1 VHYYCI
7 KDGKAQRY
15 IQLTKDG
22 RESQRINKKQA
33 IADGAVI
40 GTTDALKVLGDV
52 GGLLYW
58 TSGLGIQAGIQAAN
72 EAHVSDVLLA
82 PEITLARGR
91 ELHDELSTTA
101 ANRGTQMHDAI
112 DAYLTSK
119 TVPEDAI
126 DAVACQQVEGW
137 LEQHGAKNFQT
148 EHCFVWRGWINIVT
162 GDVIPDTPDLHP
174 DSRRRVEVMNS
185 SWIRVD
191 VGGTSDFVSDTLLCD
206 WKSVEA
212 KRNGFRSHYLKE
224 CCQLALY
231 RLGFGKPKAECHNIY
246 LDRASG
252 LIVNTKQWTEEELRK
267 GLVIVAMAFK
277 YIEIAGEV
285 E

>member
-1 VHYYCI
+1 MSHYYHI

-33 IADGAVI
+33 IADMAVI

-58 TSGLGIQAGIQAAN
+58 TSGLGILAGLQAAS
-72 EAHVSDVLLA
+72 EKAGEERA
-82 PEITLARGR
+82 REI
-91 ELHDELSTTA
+91 HKELSEAA

-112 DAYLTSK
+112 DAWLSRK
-119 TVPEDAI
+119 IESDDAI
-126 DAVACQQVEGW
+126 DTEACQQVENW
-137 LEQHGAKNFQT
+137 LAEHGAKDFHT

-162 GDVIPDTPDLHP
+162 GDVIEDTPDLHP
-174 DSRRRVEVMNS
+174 DSRRVVATKNS

-231 RLGFGKPKAECHNIY
+231 RLGFGKKKADCYNIY

>member
-1 VHYYCI
+1 VSHYYCI

-33 IADGAVI
+33 LADMAVI

-58 TSGLGIQAGIQAAN
+58 TSGLGIQAGIQAAS
-72 EAHVSDVLLA
+72 EGAGEERA
-82 PEITLARGR
+82 REIHT
-91 ELHDELSTTA
+91 ELSEKA

-119 TVPEDAI
+119 TVPDDHI
-126 DAVACQQVEGW
+126 DAAACGQVMNW
-137 LEQHGAKNFQT
+137 LEQHGAKDFQT

-162 GDVIPDTPDLHP
+162 GEATQSDLIVNYDLSPHGAM
-174 DSRRRVEVMNS
+174 E
-185 SWIRVD
+185 WIRVD
-191 VGGTSDFVSDTLLCD
+191 VGGTSDFVSDTIMAD
-206 WKSVEA
+206 WKSLEM
-212 KRNGFRSHYLKE
+212 KRGKYREPYLKE
-224 CCQLALY
+224 CAQLALY
-231 RLGFGKPKAECHNIY
+231 RLGFGKPKADCHNIY

-267 GLVIVAMAFK
+267 GLVIVAMAFR

>member
-1 VHYYCI
+1 MSHYYVI

-22 RESQRINKKQA
+22 RESQRINKKQMVL
-33 IADGAVI
+33 DGAVV

-58 TSGLGIQAGIQAAN
+58 TSGLGIQAGLQAAS
-72 EAHVSDVLLA
+72 EGAGEERA
-82 PEITLARGR
+82 REIHT
-91 ELHDELSTTA
+91 ELSEKA
-101 ANRGTQMHDAI
+101 ASRGTQMHDAI
-112 DAYLTSK
+112 DAYLTDK
-119 TVPEDAI
+119 TVPD
-126 DAVACQQVEGW
+126 DPVDQVACLQVEYW
-137 LEQHGAKNFQT
+137 LDQHGAKNFQT
-148 EHCFVWRGWINIVT
+148 EHCFVWRGWISIVT
-162 GDVIPDTPDLHP
+162 GGAITDENLSDTDKT
-174 DSRRRVEVMNS
+174 
-185 SWIRVD
+185 WIMTQPEYVRVD
-191 VGGTSDFVSDTLLCD
+191 VGGTSDFVSDTLMVD
-206 WKSVEA
+206 FKSVEA

-231 RLGFGKPKAECHNIY
+231 RLGFGKLHAECHTIY
-246 LDRASG
+246 LDRATG

-267 GLVIVAMAFK
+267 GLIIVAMAFK

>member
-1 VHYYCI
+1 MSHYYCI

-22 RESQRINKKQA
+22 RESQRINKKQM
-33 IADGAVI
+33 IADGAVL

-52 GGLLYW
+52 GGLLRW
-58 TSGLGIQAGIQAAN
+58 TAGLGMDAGIQAMSEN
-72 EAHVSDVLLA
+72 ITIPSSDPSIKSRA
-82 PEITLARGR
+82 MEIHT
-91 ELHDELSTTA
+91 ELSEKA

-112 DAYLTSK
+112 DAFLSEGTYPK
-119 TVPEDAI
+119 DEI
-126 DAVACQQVEGW
+126 DAAAGRNVTIW
-137 LEQHGAKNFQT
+137 LDQHGAKDFQT

-162 GDVIPDTPDLHP
+162 GEATQSDLIVNYDLSPHGTM
-174 DSRRRVEVMNS
+174 E
-185 SWIRVD
+185 WIRVD

-212 KRNGFRSHYLKE
+212 KKNGFRSHYLKE
-224 CCQLALY
+224 CSQLALY
-231 RLGFGKPKAECHNIY
+231 RLGFGKPNAECHNIY

-252 LIVNTKQWTEEELRK
+252 QIVNTKQWTEEELVK
-267 GLVIVAMAFK
+267 GLIIVAMAFK

>member
-1 VHYYCI
+1 MSHYYCI

-22 RESQRINKKQA
+22 RESQRINKKQMVL
-33 IADGAVI
+33 DGAVV

-58 TSGLGIQAGIQAAN
+58 TSGLGILAGLQAAS
-72 EAHVSDVLLA
+72 EKAGEERA
-82 PEITLARGR
+82 REIHT
-91 ELHDELSTTA
+91 EMSEKA

-112 DAYLTSK
+112 DAYLTNK
-119 TVPEDAI
+119 TVPVDAI
-126 DAVACQQVEGW
+126 DSVACQQVENW
-137 LEQHGAKNFQT
+137 LEQHGAKDFQT
-148 EHCFVWRGWINIVT
+148 EHCFVWRGWINIMT
-162 GDVIPDTPDLHP
+162 GDSFEDSAGISIPVFEAHKW
-174 DSRRRVEVMNS
+174 V
-185 SWIRVD
+185 RVD

-231 RLGFGKPKAECHNIY
+231 RLGFGKPNAECHNIY

-252 LIVNTKQWTEEELRK
+252 LIVNTKHWTEEELRK

>member
-1 VHYYCI
+1 LSHYYQI

-22 RESQRINKKQA
+22 RESQRINKKQMVL
-33 IADGAVI
+33 DGAVI

-52 GGLLYW
+52 GGLLQW
-58 TSGLGIQAGIQAAN
+58 TAGLGMDAGIQAMSEN
-72 EAHVSDVLLA
+72 ITIPSSDPSIKSRAREIHNVLKDA
-82 PEITLARGR
+82 
-91 ELHDELSTTA
+91 A

-112 DAYLTSK
+112 DAWLARKIDSD
-119 TVPEDAI
+119 DAI
-126 DAVACQQVEGW
+126 DAEACYQVEKW
-137 LEQHGAKNFQT
+137 LEQHGAKDFQT
-148 EHCFVWRGWINIVT
+148 EHCFVWRGWINIAT
-162 GDVIPDTPDLHP
+162 GHVIPDTPDLHTE
-174 DSRRRVEVMNS
+174 SRRRVEVMNS

-191 VGGTSDFVSDTLLCD
+191 VGGTSDFVSDALLCD

-212 KRNGFRSHYLKE
+212 KKNGFRSHYLKE

-231 RLGFGKPKAECHNIY
+231 RLGFGKSKAECHNIY

-252 LIVNTKQWTEEELRK
+252 LIVNAKQWTEEELRK

>member
-1 VHYYCI
+1 MSHYYCI

-22 RESQRINKKQA
+22 RESQRINKKQM
-33 IADGAVI
+33 IADGAVV

-58 TSGLGIQAGIQAAN
+58 TSGLGIQAGIQAAS
-72 EAHVSDVLLA
+72 EGAGEDRA
-82 PEITLARGR
+82 REI
-91 ELHDELSTTA
+91 HKELSETA

-112 DAYLTSK
+112 DAYLTDDDTASD
-119 TVPEDAI
+119 PI
-126 DAVACQQVEGW
+126 DREACLQVENW
-137 LEQHGAKNFQT
+137 LAMHGAKDFQT

-206 WKSVEA
+206 WKSVEQ

-277 YIEIAGEV
+277 YIEIAGAV